1 MLTFTSPTVLGLAR
15 QQARTFFSRRWMS
28 LWSEVKEIASRKKV
42 TIQNLRSLKQKG
54 TPITT
59 LTAYGYPSGVRC
71 ERADIDITF
80 VGDSLAQVALG
91 YDATTRLTLDE
102 MIHHVRAVARGS
114 HSSFLLA
121 DMHFGTYHASVEDAI
136 RPAVRLVREGG
147 AEGVKLE
154 GRQEVAPIIKAL
166 TSIEI
171 PAMAQV
177 GLLPQRYAALSGY
190 RVQGKNVASAIELL
204 QAVNEW

>member
-147 AEGVKLE
+147 AEG
-154 GRQEVAPIIKAL
+154 
-166 TSIEI
+166 I